1 MAIEDDAQLIQR
13 ILSGDDSAFNALVQK
28 YQKGVHALAWRKIG
42 DFHYAEEI
50 TQDTFLQAYKNL
62 STLSNPD
69 QFAGWLYVIATRC
82 CIDWKRK
89 QKFVPQSLQEVSMKE
104 IEESAYARYISEKQ
118 ETASRERRY
127 EIVEKILKRLPESER
142 TVVTLHYLGEMTAK
156 EIGKFLGVSVG
167 TIDSRLHRARKRLQN
182 SEELL
187 VQEVLE
193 GVHLSA
199 HISQNIMREVA
210 DLKPTPDPP
219 KSPLLPWAALGAAA
233 VFIALLLG
241 GSNQYLMRF
250 QPPYSFQA
258 ASQPT
263 IEIIDVPAVLEL
275 DAKPAVRNQAGQV
288 GATEQ
293 TNSAGSQVSEQV
305 STSNALASPEDVET
319 WMPDP
324 NLRAAVREALGIPD
338 DDPLTRLDMERL
350 TALSAEKHQIT
361 SLIGLEYATHLTSA
375 LLEGNPISDVSP
387 LAGLIQLRVLN
398 MAGCQI
404 SDIHPLANLTR
415 LESLR
420 LHANQIEDVTPLTN
434 LTRLTDLWLVTN
446 RIADVRPLE
455 KLTLLKDLR
464 IHRNLIVDYSPLA
477 ALPLVNF
484 QYDESYESPG
494 LSIQERL
501 QNRSFPSI
509 FNAWGDISNR
519 PALSYEAR
527 LAHHDLSW
535 SSEFGLR
542 FQRTAHGFQLSGSLV
557 ETRKRRDAL
566 MEMNPDKIFILEI
579 RMRSADPGSPFYKA
593 TYNADFPWIRDEA
606 GNSVSA
612 GGDADRS
619 FLIDFTHSDTQDI
632 IVQQVL
638 AVKKCGLYDGI
649 YIDWWNEDEP
659 VLNGY
664 RTFEAEQQ
672 ARLAI
677 LRGIRD
683 KVGDDFLI
691 IVNSDRRK
699 PMQAAPYI
707 NGLFMQ
713 TERERADGHSYEEL
727 REIENTLS
735 WAEENLRSPQIN
747 CLKGRGV
754 ETEVPDSATNRR
766 WMRAFTTMGLTHS
779 DGYMLYTTGIRHFI
793 HKHNWRTFEISHKAE
808 HERGIKHTHHNDI
821 YWYDFWDA
829 PLGKPVGR
837 KAQLDENREGLF
849 IREFTNGWTIYNR
862 SGKVQ
867 KIQLPEPATGV
878 ASGITGT
885 SHTVSDLDGEIFLKK
900 DDGQSTKE
908 IKRNAT
914 R

>member
-1 MAIEDDAQLIQR
+1 MGIEDDAQLIQR
-13 ILSGDDSAFNALVQK
+13 ILSGDDSAFNTLVQK

-69 QFAGWLYVIATRC
+69 QFAGWLYVIATRR

-89 QKFVPQSLQEVSMKE
+89 QKFVPQSLQEVSVKE
-104 IEESAYARYISEKQ
+104 VEASAYTRYISEKQ

-182 SEELL
+182 NEELL

-210 DLKPTPDPP
+210 DLKPTPDPA

-241 GSNQYLMRF
+241 GSNQYLTRF
-250 QPPYSFQA
+250 QPPYSFEA
-258 ASQPT
+258 ESQPT
-263 IEIIDVPAVLEL
+263 IEIIDVPPVLEL
-275 DAKPAVRNQAGQV
+275 AAKPAVRNQAGQV
-288 GATEQ
+288 GATH
-293 TNSAGSQVSEQV
+293 TMNSAGSQVSEQV

-324 NLRAAVREALGIPD
+324 NLRAAVREALDIPD
-338 DDPLTRLDMERL
+338 DILLTQSDMERL
-350 TALSAEKHQIT
+350 TALSAEARQIT
-361 SLIGLEYATHLTSA
+361 SLGGLEYATHLTNA
-375 LLEGNPISDVSP
+375 LLEGNPISDSSP
-387 LAGLIQLRVLN
+387 LTGLVQLRVLN

-404 SDIHPLANLTR
+404 SDIRPLANLTR
-415 LESLR
+415 LESLY
-420 LHANQIEDVTPLTN
+420 LHGNQIEDITPLTN
-434 LTRLTDLWLVTN
+434 LTRLRDLWLVDNQIT
-446 RIADVRPLE
+446 DVRPLE
-455 KLTLLKDLR
+455 KLTLLGDLR
-464 IHRNLIVDYSPLA
+464 IHRNLIVDYSPLD
-477 ALPLVNF
+477 ALFLVNF

-494 LSIQERL
+494 LPIQTRL

-535 SSEFGLR
+535 SLEFGLR

-557 ETRKRRDAL
+557 ETQKRRDTL
-566 MEMNPDKIFILEI
+566 MKMNRDKIFILEI
-579 RMRSADPGSPFYKA
+579 RMRDADPGSPFYKA
-593 TYNADFPWIRDEA
+593 TYNANFPWVKDAA

-619 FLIDFTHSDTQDI
+619 FLIDFTDSDAQDI
-632 IVQQVL
+632 IVQQAL
-638 AVKKCGLYDGI
+638 AIKKCGLYDGI
-649 YIDWWNEDEP
+649 YIDWWNEDMP

-664 RTFEAEQQ
+664 KTFEAEQQ

-677 LRGIRD
+677 LGRIRAE
-683 KVGDDFLI
+683 VGDDFLI
-691 IVNSDRRK
+691 IVNSGRRK
-699 PMQAAPYI
+699 PRQAAPYI
-707 NGLFMQ
+707 NGLFLQ
-713 TERERADGHSYEEL
+713 IGWDHADGYSYEGL
-727 REIENTLS
+727 MEIENTLS

-754 ETEVPDSATNRR
+754 ETEAPDSVTNLR
-766 WMRAFTTMGLTHS
+766 WMRVFTTMGLTHS
-779 DGYMLYTTGIRHFI
+779 DGYVLHTTGIRHTF
-793 HKHNWRTFEISHKAE
+793 HRHDWRTFETTHKAK
-808 HERGIKHTHHNDI
+808 HDQGIKHTHHNDI

-829 PLGKPVGR
+829 PLGKPVGE

-849 IREFTNGWTIYNR
+849 IREFTNGWAVYNR
-862 SGKVQ
+862 SGQAQEIAFPGETTRV
-867 KIQLPEPATGV
+867 G
-878 ASGITGT
+878 SGGT
-885 SHTVSDLDGEIFLKK
+885 ARLHTVPDLDGEIFLKK
-900 DDGQSTKE
+900 TMDTSQ
-908 IKRNAT
+908 R